1 MSICFYCQV
10 LQMMGIQ
17 GRPTLPMPRFP
28 VSEIAG
34 LTNGLLKDKWWLYNP
49 PHISLSFP
57 GGEVGIGV
65 VPVVPL
71 YSHEIS
77 ATPAL
82 EAWNHCLRTIEIFK
96 TPRKTTVDGKNPGAE
111 NQNHGEL
118 WEKKRSSRKTNSS
131 PLKNA
136 GWKTSLS
143 FWNGL
148 FWQVTCVHFLRGV
161 SQIFCSLGFH
171 MC

>member
-34 LTNGLLKDKWWLYNP
+34 LTNGLLKDKWWLYKP
-49 PHISLSFP
+49 LHISSSFP
-57 GGEVGIGV
+57 GGEVGIE
-65 VPVVPL
+65 VVPL

-77 ATPAL
+77 AL
-82 EAWNHCLRTIEIFK
+82 EAWNHCLRTQEISK

-111 NQNHGEL
+111 NLNHGEL
-118 WEKKRSSRKTNSS
+118 WEKKHSSRKTNSS
-131 PLKNA
+131 PLKKA

-161 SQIFCSLGFH
+161 SQIFAAWGFI
-171 MC
+171 CARV